1 MSETVSETGEAPAN
15 RIEGFALAL
24 IFAVLSVG
32 LLASIGI
39 ATRWG
44 PESGGWWTR
53 PALMPGVALAVLVLA
68 NIITLA
74 RDVADIR
81 RNPPSAAE
89 WAEGRGL
96 VLGWLRPVEFLAYY
110 GIYIYAIQHIG
121 YFPAT
126 LAFIMFL
133 MVRVGLTAPRW
144 IIAGIGTSLFMIG
157 VFRMGLGV
165 WMPAPEL
172 YDLFPDTVRSRLIR
186 WF

>member
-1 MSETVSETGEAPAN
+1 MSETVSEAVEVPAN

-24 IFAVLSVG
+24 VFAVLSVA
-32 LLASIGI
+32 LLTSIGV

-68 NIITLA
+68 NLITLA
-74 RDVADIR
+74 RDIADLR
-81 RNPPSAAE
+81 RNPPSTAE
-89 WAEGRGL
+89 WAEGRAL
-96 VLGWLRPVEFLAYY
+96 VLGWLRPVEFLVYY
-110 GIYIYAIQHIG
+110 GIYIYAIQHVG

-126 LAFIMFL
+126 LVFIMFL
-133 MVRVGLTAPRW
+133 MLRVGLTAPRW

-172 YDLFPDTVRSRLIR
+172 YDLFPDTVRSTLIR